1 MLIELIIMGK
11 TNHPSVKLAE
21 KQINRNRKRN
31 MTNYFGHH
39 IRLYQ
44 KVKILGKPL
53 KKLKKWGIQISSCEE
68 VALEVHM

>member
-53 KKLKKWGIQISSCEE
+53 KKLKKGGIQISSCEE
-68 VALEVHM
+68 AALKVHM